1 MTFEIAIVLGVIILM
16 FILFVSE
23 LFPLDVTALSILAVV
38 LVLGFITPEE
48 AISGFANPAVITIA
62 LLFVLSHSLQKSG
75 ILEYMVIRLN
85 KLTERSRF
93 LGLFVFL
100 ITVAMASAFVN
111 NTAIVAIFIPL
122 TIRFAQKYNLSPSK
136 LLIPLSYIA
145 IIGGTL
151 TLVGTS
157 TNLLVNSIYVNT
169 ASSSSMEG
177 VLSPPTP
184 LGMFEF
190 AKFGLVMLVIG
201 MAYLLIAVPFLIPSR
216 TITSSLTKSYHM
228 GGYLTELKV
237 SEESPLVGRTCKKR
251 AVNKNYDITVLD
263 ILRNGNLISKNI
275 RDTIIH
281 PGDILFVRGSLE
293 NFLRMKEV
301 EKVTMLTD
309 EKLTQDELIHDD
321 NTLVECLLTN
331 QTDLVGKSLMEI
343 NFRRRF
349 GSFILAIRREGE
361 ILRKKIAHVVLQA
374 FDTLLVYGP
383 IEKIKELSDS
393 GDFIVLGEIEATLQ
407 KHKYWWVSVAV
418 ILGAV
423 ILAALGLVPILK
435 GALVGAIFLLVIRV
449 VTANEAYQSINWQV
463 IVLIAALIPL
473 GIVVQKSGTAFWI
486 GTVLN
491 DIANTFNPVI
501 RPTVMLSLVYLVT
514 IILTEMTSNAA
525 TAIILT
531 PIAIS
536 ASQQMGLDPR
546 PFVFAV
552 CFAASASFIT
562 PIGYQTNLMV
572 YGPGGYKFSDY
583 MRVGLPLA
591 VVLWIMATWLIPIL
605 WPFTS
610 INV

>member
-1 MTFEIAIVLGVIILM
+1 MTPEIAIVLGVITLM
-16 FILFVSE
+16 FILFVME

-38 LVLGFITPEE
+38 LVLGYISPEE

-62 LLFVLSHSLQKSG
+62 LLFVLSHALQKSG

-100 ITVAMASAFVN
+100 ISVALASAFVN

-122 TIRFAQKYNLSPSK
+122 TIRLAQKYNLSPSK
-136 LLIPLSYIA
+136 LLMPLSYIA

-169 ASSSSMEG
+169 ISSS
-177 VLSPPTP
+177 PP

-216 TITSSLTKSYHM
+216 TVTSSLTKSYHM

-237 SEESPLVGRTCKKR
+237 SEESPLIGRTCKER

-263 ILRNGNLISKNI
+263 ILRDGKLISKNI
-275 RDTIIH
+275 RDTIIY
-281 PGDILFVRGSLE
+281 PEDILFVRGSLE

-321 NTLVECLLTN
+321 NTLVECLITN
-331 QTDLVGKSLMEI
+331 KTDLVGKSLMEI

-374 FDTLLVYGP
+374 FDTLLIYGP

-418 ILGAV
+418 IFGAV
-423 ILAALGLVPILK
+423 ILAALGIVPILK
-435 GALVGAIFLLVIRV
+435 GALIGAIFLLVIRV
-449 VTANEAYQSINWQV
+449 ITANEAYQSINWQV

-473 GIVVQKSGTAFWI
+473 GIVIQKSGTAFWI
-486 GTVLN
+486 ATVLN
-491 DIANTFNPVI
+491 DIANAFNPLV

-525 TAIILT
+525 TAIIMT

-536 ASQQMGLDPR
+536 AAQQMGLDPR
-546 PFVFAV
+546 TFVFAV

-572 YGPGGYKFSDY
+572 YGPGGYKFTDY
-583 MRVGLPLA
+583 VRVGLPLA
-591 VVLWIMATWLIPIL
+591 IVLWCIATWLIPIL
-605 WPFTS
+605 WPFAS

>member
-1 MTFEIAIVLGVIILM
+1 MTPEIAIVLGVITLM
-16 FILFVSE
+16 FILFVME

-38 LVLGFITPEE
+38 LVLGYISPEE

-62 LLFVLSHSLQKSG
+62 LLFVLSHALQKSG

-100 ITVAMASAFVN
+100 ISVALASAFVN

-122 TIRFAQKYNLSPSK
+122 TIRLAQKYNLSPSK
-136 LLIPLSYIA
+136 LLMPLSYIA

-169 ASSSSMEG
+169 IPSS
-177 VLSPPTP
+177 PP

-201 MAYLLIAVPFLIPSR
+201 VAYLLIAVPFLIPSR
-216 TITSSLTKSYHM
+216 TVTSSLTKSYHM

-237 SEESPLVGRTCKKR
+237 SADSPLVGRTCKER

-263 ILRNGNLISKNI
+263 ILRNGKLISKNI
-275 RDTIIH
+275 RDTFIH
-281 PGDILFVRGSLE
+281 PEDILFVRGSLE

-321 NTLVECLLTN
+321 NTLVECLITN
-331 QTDLVGKSLMEI
+331 KTDLVGKSLMEI

-374 FDTLLVYGP
+374 FDTLLIYGP

-418 ILGAV
+418 ILGTV
-423 ILAALGLVPILK
+423 ILAALGIVPILK
-435 GALVGAIFLLVIRV
+435 GALIGAIFLLVIKV
-449 VTANEAYQSINWQV
+449 ITANEAYQSINWQV

-473 GIVVQKSGTAFWI
+473 GIVIQKSGTAFWI
-486 GTVLN
+486 ATVLN
-491 DIANTFNPVI
+491 DIANAFNPLV

-525 TAIILT
+525 TAIIMT

-536 ASQQMGLDPR
+536 AAQQMGLDPR
-546 PFVFAV
+546 TFVFAV

-572 YGPGGYKFSDY
+572 YGPGGYKFTDY
-583 MRVGLPLA
+583 VRVGLPLA
-591 VVLWIMATWLIPIL
+591 IVLWCIATWLIPIL
-605 WPFTS
+605 WPFAS

>member
-1 MTFEIAIVLGVIILM
+1 MTLEIAIVLGVITLM
-16 FILFVSE
+16 FILFVME

-38 LVLGFITPEE
+38 LVLGYISPEE

-62 LLFVLSHSLQKSG
+62 LLFVLSHALQKSG

-100 ITVAMASAFVN
+100 ISVALASAFVN

-122 TIRFAQKYNLSPSK
+122 TIRLAQKYNLSPSK
-136 LLIPLSYIA
+136 LLMPLSYIA

-157 TNLLVNSIYVNT
+157 TNLLVNSIYVNSI
-169 ASSSSMEG
+169 SSS
-177 VLSPPTP
+177 PP

-216 TITSSLTKSYHM
+216 TVTSSLTKSYHM

-237 SEESPLVGRTCKKR
+237 SAESPLVGRTCKER

-263 ILRNGNLISKNI
+263 ILRNGKLISKNI
-275 RDTIIH
+275 RDTFIH
-281 PGDILFVRGSLE
+281 PEDILFVRGSLE

-321 NTLVECLLTN
+321 NTLVECLITN

-374 FDTLLVYGP
+374 FDTLLIYGP

-418 ILGAV
+418 IFGAV
-423 ILAALGLVPILK
+423 ILAALGIVPILK
-435 GALVGAIFLLVIRV
+435 GALIGAIFLLVIRV
-449 VTANEAYQSINWQV
+449 ITANEAYQSINWQV

-473 GIVVQKSGTAFWI
+473 GIVIQKSGTAFWI

-491 DIANTFNPVI
+491 DIANAFNPLV
-501 RPTVMLSLVYLVT
+501 RPTIMLSLVYLVT

-525 TAIILT
+525 TAIIMT

-536 ASQQMGLDPR
+536 AAQQMGLDPR
-546 PFVFAV
+546 TFVFAV

-572 YGPGGYKFSDY
+572 YGPGGYKFTDY
-583 MRVGLPLA
+583 VRVGLPLA
-591 VVLWIMATWLIPIL
+591 IVLWCMATWLIPIL
-605 WPFTS
+605 WPFAS

>member
-1 MTFEIAIVLGVIILM
+1 MTPEIAIVLGVITLM
-16 FILFVSE
+16 FILFVME

-38 LVLGFITPEE
+38 LVLGYISPEE

-62 LLFVLSHSLQKSG
+62 LLFVLSHALQKSG

-100 ITVAMASAFVN
+100 ISVALASAFVN

-122 TIRFAQKYNLSPSK
+122 TIRLAQKYNLSPSK
-136 LLIPLSYIA
+136 LLMPLSYIA

-157 TNLLVNSIYVNT
+157 TNLLVNSIYVNSI
-169 ASSSSMEG
+169 SSA
-177 VLSPPTP
+177 PP

-216 TITSSLTKSYHM
+216 TVTSSLTKSYHM

-237 SEESPLVGRTCKKR
+237 SAESPLVGRTCKER

-263 ILRNGNLISKNI
+263 ILRDGKLISKNI
-275 RDTIIH
+275 RDTFIH
-281 PGDILFVRGSLE
+281 PEDILFVRGSLE

-321 NTLVECLLTN
+321 NTLVECLITN
-331 QTDLVGKSLMEI
+331 KTDLVGKSLMEI

-374 FDTLLVYGP
+374 FDTLLIYGP

-418 ILGAV
+418 IFCAV
-423 ILAALGLVPILK
+423 ILAALGIVPILK
-435 GALVGAIFLLVIRV
+435 GALIGAIFLLVIKV
-449 VTANEAYQSINWQV
+449 ITANEAYQSINWQV

-473 GIVVQKSGTAFWI
+473 GIVIQKSGTAFWI

-491 DIANTFNPVI
+491 DIANAFNPLV

-525 TAIILT
+525 TAIIMT

-536 ASQQMGLDPR
+536 AAQQMGLDPR
-546 PFVFAV
+546 TFVFAV

-572 YGPGGYKFSDY
+572 YGPGGYKFTDY
-583 MRVGLPLA
+583 VRVGLPLA
-591 VVLWIMATWLIPIL
+591 IVLWCIATWLIPIL
-605 WPFTS
+605 WPFAS

>member
-1 MTFEIAIVLGVIILM
+1 MTPEIAIVLGVITLM
-16 FILFVSE
+16 FILFVME

-38 LVLGFITPEE
+38 LVLGYISPEE

-62 LLFVLSHSLQKSG
+62 LLFVLSHALQKSG

-100 ITVAMASAFVN
+100 ISVALASAFVN

-122 TIRFAQKYNLSPSK
+122 TIRLAQKYNLSPSK
-136 LLIPLSYIA
+136 LLMPLSYIA

-157 TNLLVNSIYVNT
+157 TNLLVNSIYVNSI
-169 ASSSSMEG
+169 SSA
-177 VLSPPTP
+177 PP

-216 TITSSLTKSYHM
+216 TVTSSLTKSYHM

-237 SEESPLVGRTCKKR
+237 SADSPLVGRTCKER

-263 ILRNGNLISKNI
+263 ILRNGKLISKNI
-275 RDTIIH
+275 RDTFIH
-281 PGDILFVRGSLE
+281 PEDILFVRGSLE

-321 NTLVECLLTN
+321 NTLVECLITN
-331 QTDLVGKSLMEI
+331 KTDLVGKSLMEI

-374 FDTLLVYGP
+374 FDTLLIYGP

-418 ILGAV
+418 IFGAV
-423 ILAALGLVPILK
+423 ILAALGIVPILK
-435 GALVGAIFLLVIRV
+435 GALIGAIFLLVIKV
-449 VTANEAYQSINWQV
+449 ITANEAYQSINWQV

-473 GIVVQKSGTAFWI
+473 GIVIQKSGTAFWI
-486 GTVLN
+486 ATVLN
-491 DIANTFNPVI
+491 DIANAFNPLV

-514 IILTEMTSNAA
+514 IILTEITSNAA
-525 TAIILT
+525 TAIIMT

-536 ASQQMGLDPR
+536 AAQQMGLDPR
-546 PFVFAV
+546 TFVFAV

-572 YGPGGYKFSDY
+572 YGPGGYKFTDY
-583 MRVGLPLA
+583 VRVGLPLA
-591 VVLWIMATWLIPIL
+591 IVLWCIATWLIPIL
-605 WPFTS
+605 WPFAS

>member
-1 MTFEIAIVLGVIILM
+1 MTLEIAIVLGVITLM
-16 FILFVSE
+16 FILFVGE

-38 LVLGFITPEE
+38 LVLGYISPEE

-62 LLFVLSHSLQKSG
+62 LLFVLSHALQKSG

-100 ITVAMASAFVN
+100 ISVALASAFVN

-122 TIRFAQKYNLSPSK
+122 TIRLAQKYNLSPSK
-136 LLIPLSYIA
+136 LLMPLSYIA

-169 ASSSSMEG
+169 IPSS
-177 VLSPPTP
+177 PP

-201 MAYLLIAVPFLIPSR
+201 VAYLLIAVPFLIPSR
-216 TITSSLTKSYHM
+216 TVTSSLTKSYHM

-237 SEESPLVGRTCKKR
+237 SEESPLVGRTCKER

-263 ILRNGNLISKNI
+263 ILRDGKLISKNI
-275 RDTIIH
+275 RDTIIY
-281 PGDILFVRGSLE
+281 PEDILFVRGSLE

-321 NTLVECLLTN
+321 NTLVECLVTN

-374 FDTLLVYGP
+374 FDTLLIYGP

-423 ILAALGLVPILK
+423 ILAALGIVPILK
-435 GALVGAIFLLVIRV
+435 GALIGAIFLLVIRV
-449 VTANEAYQSINWQV
+449 ITANEAYQSINWQV

-473 GIVVQKSGTAFWI
+473 GIVIQKSGTAFWI

-491 DIANTFNPVI
+491 DIANAFNPLI
-501 RPTVMLSLVYLVT
+501 RPTIMLSLIYLVT

-525 TAIILT
+525 TAIIMT

-572 YGPGGYKFSDY
+572 YSPGGYKFTDY
-583 MRVGLPLA
+583 VRVGLPLA
-591 VVLWIMATWLIPIL
+591 IVLWCMATWLIPIL
-605 WPFTS
+605 WPFAS

>member
-1 MTFEIAIVLGVIILM
+1 MTLEIAIVLGVITLM
-16 FILFVSE
+16 FILFVGE

-38 LVLGFITPEE
+38 LVLGYISPEE

-62 LLFVLSHSLQKSG
+62 LLFVLSHALQKSG

-100 ITVAMASAFVN
+100 ISVALASAFVN

-122 TIRFAQKYNLSPSK
+122 TIRLAQKYNLSPSK
-136 LLIPLSYIA
+136 LLMPLSYIA

-169 ASSSSMEG
+169 ISSS
-177 VLSPPTP
+177 PP

-201 MAYLLIAVPFLIPSR
+201 VAYLLIAVPFLIPSR

-237 SEESPLVGRTCKKR
+237 SEESPLVGRTCKER

-263 ILRNGNLISKNI
+263 ILRDGKLISKNI
-275 RDTIIH
+275 RDTIIY
-281 PGDILFVRGSLE
+281 PEDILFVRGSLE

-321 NTLVECLLTN
+321 NTLVECLITN
-331 QTDLVGKSLMEI
+331 RTDLVGKSLMEI

-374 FDTLLVYGP
+374 FDTLLIYGP

-418 ILGAV
+418 ILGTV
-423 ILAALGLVPILK
+423 ILAALGIVPILK
-435 GALVGAIFLLVIRV
+435 GALIGAIFLLVIRV
-449 VTANEAYQSINWQV
+449 ITANEAYQSINWQV

-473 GIVVQKSGTAFWI
+473 GIVIQKSGTAFWI

-491 DIANTFNPVI
+491 DIANAFNPLI
-501 RPTVMLSLVYLVT
+501 RPTIMLSLIYLVT
-514 IILTEMTSNAA
+514 IILTETTSNAA
-525 TAIILT
+525 TAIIMT

-536 ASQQMGLDPR
+536 AAQQMGLDPR
-546 PFVFAV
+546 TFVFAV

-572 YGPGGYKFSDY
+572 YSPGGYKFTDY
-583 MRVGLPLA
+583 VRVGLPLA
-591 VVLWIMATWLIPIL
+591 IVLWCMATWLIPIL
-605 WPFTS
+605 WPFAS

>member
-1 MTFEIAIVLGVIILM
+1 MTPEIAIVLGVITLM
-16 FILFVSE
+16 FILFVME

-38 LVLGFITPEE
+38 LVLGYISPEE

-62 LLFVLSHSLQKSG
+62 LLFVLSHALQKSG

-100 ITVAMASAFVN
+100 ISVALASAFVN

-122 TIRFAQKYNLSPSK
+122 TIRLAQKYNLSPSK
-136 LLIPLSYIA
+136 LLMPLSYIA

-157 TNLLVNSIYVNT
+157 TNLLVNSIYVNSI
-169 ASSSSMEG
+169 SSS
-177 VLSPPTP
+177 PP

-216 TITSSLTKSYHM
+216 TVTSSLTKSYHM

-237 SEESPLVGRTCKKR
+237 SAESPLVGRTCKER

-263 ILRNGNLISKNI
+263 ILRDGKLISKNI
-275 RDTIIH
+275 RDTFIH
-281 PGDILFVRGSLE
+281 PEDILFVRGSLE

-321 NTLVECLLTN
+321 NTLVECLITN

-374 FDTLLVYGP
+374 FDTLLIYGP

-418 ILGAV
+418 ILGTV
-423 ILAALGLVPILK
+423 ILAALGIVPILK
-435 GALVGAIFLLVIRV
+435 GALIGTIFLLVIRV
-449 VTANEAYQSINWQV
+449 ITANEAYQSINWQV

-473 GIVVQKSGTAFWI
+473 GIVIQKSGTAFWI

-491 DIANTFNPVI
+491 DIANAFNPLI
-501 RPTVMLSLVYLVT
+501 RPTIMLSLVYLVT

-525 TAIILT
+525 TAIIMT
-531 PIAIS
+531 PVAIS
-536 ASQQMGLDPR
+536 AAQQMGLEPR
-546 PFVFAV
+546 TFVFAV

-572 YGPGGYKFSDY
+572 YGPGGYKFTDY
-583 MRVGLPLA
+583 VRVGLPLA
-591 VVLWIMATWLIPIL
+591 IVLWCMATWLIPIL
-605 WPFTS
+605 WPFAS

>member
-1 MTFEIAIVLGVIILM
+1 MTLEIAIVLGVITLM
-16 FILFVSE
+16 FILFVGE

-38 LVLGFITPEE
+38 LVLGYISPEE

-62 LLFVLSHSLQKSG
+62 LLFVLSHALQKSG

-100 ITVAMASAFVN
+100 ISVALASAFVN

-122 TIRFAQKYNLSPSK
+122 TIRLAQKYNLSPSK
-136 LLIPLSYIA
+136 LLMPLSYIA

-169 ASSSSMEG
+169 IPSS
-177 VLSPPTP
+177 PP

-201 MAYLLIAVPFLIPSR
+201 VAYLLIAVPFLIPSR
-216 TITSSLTKSYHM
+216 TVTSSLTKSYHM

-237 SEESPLVGRTCKKR
+237 SEESPLVGRTCKER

-263 ILRNGNLISKNI
+263 ILRDGKLISKNI
-275 RDTIIH
+275 RDTIIY
-281 PGDILFVRGSLE
+281 PEDILFVRGSLE

-321 NTLVECLLTN
+321 NTLVECLITN
-331 QTDLVGKSLMEI
+331 RTDLVGKSLMEI

-374 FDTLLVYGP
+374 FDTLLIYGP

-418 ILGAV
+418 ILGTV
-423 ILAALGLVPILK
+423 ILAALGIVPILK
-435 GALVGAIFLLVIRV
+435 GALIGAIFLLVIRV
-449 VTANEAYQSINWQV
+449 ITANEAYQSINWQV

-473 GIVVQKSGTAFWI
+473 GIVIQKSGTSFWI

-491 DIANTFNPVI
+491 DIANAFDPLI
-501 RPTVMLSLVYLVT
+501 RPTIMLSLIYLVT
-514 IILTEMTSNAA
+514 IILTETTSNAA
-525 TAIILT
+525 TAIIMT

-536 ASQQMGLDPR
+536 AAQQMGLDPR
-546 PFVFAV
+546 TFVFAV

-572 YGPGGYKFSDY
+572 YSPGGYKFTDY
-583 MRVGLPLA
+583 VRVGLPLA
-591 VVLWIMATWLIPIL
+591 IVLWCMATWLIPIL
-605 WPFTS
+605 WPFAS
-610 INV
+610 INL

>member
-1 MTFEIAIVLGVIILM
+1 MTLEIAIVLGVITLM
-16 FILFVSE
+16 FILFVME

-38 LVLGFITPEE
+38 LVLGYISPEE

-62 LLFVLSHSLQKSG
+62 LLFVLSHALQKSG

-100 ITVAMASAFVN
+100 ISVALASAFVN

-122 TIRFAQKYNLSPSK
+122 TIRLAQKYNLSPSK
-136 LLIPLSYIA
+136 LLMPLSYIA

-157 TNLLVNSIYVNT
+157 TNLLVNSIYVNSI
-169 ASSSSMEG
+169 SSS
-177 VLSPPTP
+177 PP

-216 TITSSLTKSYHM
+216 TVTSSLTKSYHM

-237 SEESPLVGRTCKKR
+237 SAESPLVGRTCKER

-263 ILRNGNLISKNI
+263 ILRDGKLISNNI

-281 PGDILFVRGSLE
+281 PEDILFVRGSLE

-321 NTLVECLLTN
+321 NTLVECLITN

-374 FDTLLVYGP
+374 FDTLLIYGP

-418 ILGAV
+418 ILGTV
-423 ILAALGLVPILK
+423 ILAALGIVPILK
-435 GALVGAIFLLVIRV
+435 GALIGTIFLLVIRV
-449 VTANEAYQSINWQV
+449 ITANEAYQSINWQV

-473 GIVVQKSGTAFWI
+473 GIVIQKSGTAFWI

-491 DIANTFNPVI
+491 DIANAFNPLV
-501 RPTVMLSLVYLVT
+501 RPTIMLSLVYLVT

-525 TAIILT
+525 TAIIMT

-536 ASQQMGLDPR
+536 AAQQMGLDPR
-546 PFVFAV
+546 TFVFAV

-572 YGPGGYKFSDY
+572 YGPGGYKFTDY
-583 MRVGLPLA
+583 VRVGLPLA
-591 VVLWIMATWLIPIL
+591 IVLWCMATWLIPIL

-610 INV
+610 INA

>member
-1 MTFEIAIVLGVIILM
+1 MTLEIAIVLGVITLM
-16 FILFVSE
+16 FILFVME

-38 LVLGFITPEE
+38 LVLGYISPEE

-62 LLFVLSHSLQKSG
+62 LLFVLSHALQKSG

-100 ITVAMASAFVN
+100 ISVALASAFVN

-122 TIRFAQKYNLSPSK
+122 TIRLAQKYNLSPSK
-136 LLIPLSYIA
+136 LLMPLSYIA

-157 TNLLVNSIYVNT
+157 TNLLVNSIYVNSI
-169 ASSSSMEG
+169 SSS
-177 VLSPPTP
+177 PP

-216 TITSSLTKSYHM
+216 TVTSSLTKSYHM

-237 SEESPLVGRTCKKR
+237 SAESPLVGRTCKER

-263 ILRNGNLISKNI
+263 ILRDGKLISKNI
-275 RDTIIH
+275 RDTFIH
-281 PGDILFVRGSLE
+281 PEDILFVRGSLE

-309 EKLTQDELIHDD
+309 EKLTQVELVHDD
-321 NTLVECLLTN
+321 NTLVECLITN

-374 FDTLLVYGP
+374 FDTLLIYGP

-418 ILGAV
+418 ILGTV
-423 ILAALGLVPILK
+423 ILAALGIVPILK
-435 GALVGAIFLLVIRV
+435 GALIGAIFLLVIRV
-449 VTANEAYQSINWQV
+449 ITANEAYQSINWQV

-473 GIVVQKSGTAFWI
+473 GIVIQKSGTAFWI

-491 DIANTFNPVI
+491 DIANTFNPLI
-501 RPTVMLSLVYLVT
+501 RPTIMLSLVYLVT

-525 TAIILT
+525 TAIIMT

-536 ASQQMGLDPR
+536 AAQQMGLDPR
-546 PFVFAV
+546 TFVFAV

-572 YGPGGYKFSDY
+572 YGPGGYKFTDY
-583 MRVGLPLA
+583 VRMGLPLA
-591 VVLWIMATWLIPIL
+591 IVLWCIATWLIPIL

-610 INV
+610 INA

>member
-1 MTFEIAIVLGVIILM
+1 MTPEIAIVLGVITLM
-16 FILFVSE
+16 FILFVTE
-23 LFPLDVTALSILAVV
+23 LLPLDVTALSILAIV
-38 LVLGFITPEE
+38 LVLGYISPEE

-75 ILEYMVIRLN
+75 ILEYMIIRLN

-100 ITVAMASAFVN
+100 ISVALASAFVN

-122 TIRFAQKYNLSPSK
+122 TIRLAQKYNLSPSK
-136 LLIPLSYIA
+136 LLMPLSYIA

-157 TNLLVNSIYVNT
+157 TNLLVNSIYVNSI
-169 ASSSSMEG
+169 SSS
-177 VLSPPTP
+177 PP

-216 TITSSLTKSYHM
+216 TVTSSLTKSYHM

-237 SEESPLVGRTCKKR
+237 SEESPLVGRTCKER

-263 ILRNGNLISKNI
+263 ILRDGKLISKNI
-275 RDTIIH
+275 RDTIIY
-281 PGDILFVRGSLE
+281 PEDILFVRGSLE

-321 NTLVECLLTN
+321 NTLVECLITN

-374 FDTLLVYGP
+374 FDTLLIYGP

-418 ILGAV
+418 ILGTV
-423 ILAALGLVPILK
+423 ILAALGIVPILK
-435 GALVGAIFLLVIRV
+435 GALIGTIFLLVIRV
-449 VTANEAYQSINWQV
+449 ITANEAYQSINWQV

-473 GIVVQKSGTAFWI
+473 GIVIQKSGTAFWI

-491 DIANTFNPVI
+491 DIANAFNPLI
-501 RPTVMLSLVYLVT
+501 RPTIMLSLVYLVT

-525 TAIILT
+525 TAIIMT

-536 ASQQMGLDPR
+536 AAQQMGLEPR
-546 PFVFAV
+546 TFVFAV

-572 YGPGGYKFSDY
+572 YGPGGYKFTDY
-583 MRVGLPLA
+583 VRVGLPLA
-591 VVLWIMATWLIPIL
+591 IVLWCMATWLIPIL
-605 WPFTS
+605 WPFAS

>member
-1 MTFEIAIVLGVIILM
+1 MTPEIAIVLGVITLM
-16 FILFVSE
+16 FILFVME

-38 LVLGFITPEE
+38 LVLGYISPEE

-62 LLFVLSHSLQKSG
+62 LLFVLSHALQKSG

-100 ITVAMASAFVN
+100 ISVALASAFVN

-122 TIRFAQKYNLSPSK
+122 TIRLAQKYNLSPSK
-136 LLIPLSYIA
+136 LLMPLSYIA

-157 TNLLVNSIYVNT
+157 TNLLVNSIYVNSI
-169 ASSSSMEG
+169 SSA
-177 VLSPPTP
+177 PP

-216 TITSSLTKSYHM
+216 TVTSSLTKSYHM

-237 SEESPLVGRTCKKR
+237 SADSPLVGRTCKER

-263 ILRNGNLISKNI
+263 ILRNGKLISKNI
-275 RDTIIH
+275 RDTFIH
-281 PGDILFVRGSLE
+281 PEDILFVRGSLE

-321 NTLVECLLTN
+321 NTLVECLITN
-331 QTDLVGKSLMEI
+331 KTDLVGKSLMEI

-374 FDTLLVYGP
+374 FDTLLIYGP

-418 ILGAV
+418 IFCAV
-423 ILAALGLVPILK
+423 ILAALGIVPILK
-435 GALVGAIFLLVIRV
+435 GALIGAIFLLVIKV
-449 VTANEAYQSINWQV
+449 ITANEAYQSINWQV

-473 GIVVQKSGTAFWI
+473 GIVIQKSGTAFWI
-486 GTVLN
+486 ATVLN
-491 DIANTFNPVI
+491 DIANAFNPLV

-525 TAIILT
+525 TAIIMT

-536 ASQQMGLDPR
+536 AAQQMGLDPR
-546 PFVFAV
+546 TFVFAV

-572 YGPGGYKFSDY
+572 YGPGGYKFTDY
-583 MRVGLPLA
+583 VRVGLPLA
-591 VVLWIMATWLIPIL
+591 IVLWCIATWLIPIL
-605 WPFTS
+605 WPFAS

>member
-1 MTFEIAIVLGVIILM
+1 MTLEIAIVLGVITLM
-16 FILFVSE
+16 FILFVME

-38 LVLGFITPEE
+38 LVLGYISPEE

-62 LLFVLSHSLQKSG
+62 LLFVLSHALQKSG

-100 ITVAMASAFVN
+100 ISVALASAFVN

-122 TIRFAQKYNLSPSK
+122 TIRLAQKYNISPSK
-136 LLIPLSYIA
+136 LLMPLSYIA

-157 TNLLVNSIYVNT
+157 TNLLVNSIYINSI
-169 ASSSSMEG
+169 SSS
-177 VLSPPTP
+177 PP

-216 TITSSLTKSYHM
+216 TVTSSLTKSYHM

-237 SEESPLVGRTCKKR
+237 SAESPLVGRTCKER

-263 ILRNGNLISKNI
+263 ILRDGKLISKNI
-275 RDTIIH
+275 RDTFIH
-281 PGDILFVRGSLE
+281 PEDILFVRGSLE

-321 NTLVECLLTN
+321 NTLVECLITN

-374 FDTLLVYGP
+374 FDTLLIYGP

-418 ILGAV
+418 ILGTV
-423 ILAALGLVPILK
+423 ILAALGIVPILK
-435 GALVGAIFLLVIRV
+435 GALIGAIFLLAIRV
-449 VTANEAYQSINWQV
+449 ITANEAYQSINWQV

-473 GIVVQKSGTAFWI
+473 GIVIQKSGTAFWI

-491 DIANTFNPVI
+491 DIANTFNPLI
-501 RPTVMLSLVYLVT
+501 RPTIMLSLVYLVT

-525 TAIILT
+525 TAIIMT

-536 ASQQMGLDPR
+536 AAQQMGLDPR
-546 PFVFAV
+546 TFVFAV

-572 YGPGGYKFSDY
+572 YGPGGYKFTDY
-583 MRVGLPLA
+583 VRVGLPLA
-591 VVLWIMATWLIPIL
+591 IVLWCMATWLIPIL

-610 INV
+610 INA

>member
-1 MTFEIAIVLGVIILM
+1 MTLEIAIVLGVITLM
-16 FILFVSE
+16 FILFVGE

-38 LVLGFITPEE
+38 LVLGYISPEE

-62 LLFVLSHSLQKSG
+62 LLFVLSHALQKSG

-100 ITVAMASAFVN
+100 ISVALASAFVN

-122 TIRFAQKYNLSPSK
+122 TIRLAQKYNLSPSK
-136 LLIPLSYIA
+136 LLMPLSYIA

-169 ASSSSMEG
+169 ISSS
-177 VLSPPTP
+177 PP

-201 MAYLLIAVPFLIPSR
+201 VAYLLIAVPFLIPSR
-216 TITSSLTKSYHM
+216 TVTSSLTKSYHM

-237 SEESPLVGRTCKKR
+237 SEESPLVGRTCKER

-263 ILRNGNLISKNI
+263 ILRDGKLISKNI
-275 RDTIIH
+275 RDTIIY
-281 PGDILFVRGSLE
+281 PEDILFVRGSLE

-321 NTLVECLLTN
+321 NTLVECLITN
-331 QTDLVGKSLMEI
+331 RTDLVGKSLMEI

-374 FDTLLVYGP
+374 FDTLLIYGP

-418 ILGAV
+418 ILGTV
-423 ILAALGLVPILK
+423 ILAALGIVPILK
-435 GALVGAIFLLVIRV
+435 GALIGAIFLLVIRV
-449 VTANEAYQSINWQV
+449 ITANEAYQSINWQV

-473 GIVVQKSGTAFWI
+473 GIVIQKSGTSFWI

-491 DIANTFNPVI
+491 DIANAFDPLI
-501 RPTVMLSLVYLVT
+501 RPTIMLSLIYLVT
-514 IILTEMTSNAA
+514 IILTETTSNAA
-525 TAIILT
+525 TAIIMT

-536 ASQQMGLDPR
+536 AAQQMGLDPR
-546 PFVFAV
+546 TFVFAV

-572 YGPGGYKFSDY
+572 YSPGGYKFTDY
-583 MRVGLPLA
+583 VRVGLPLA
-591 VVLWIMATWLIPIL
+591 IVLWCMATWLIPIL
-605 WPFTS
+605 WPFAS

>member
-1 MTFEIAIVLGVIILM
+1 MTLEIAIVLGVITLM
-16 FILFVSE
+16 FILFVGE

-38 LVLGFITPEE
+38 LVLGYISPEE

-62 LLFVLSHSLQKSG
+62 LLFVLSHALQKSG

-100 ITVAMASAFVN
+100 ISVALASAFVN

-122 TIRFAQKYNLSPSK
+122 TIRLAQKYNLSPSK
-136 LLIPLSYIA
+136 LLMPLSYIA

-169 ASSSSMEG
+169 ISSS
-177 VLSPPTP
+177 PP

-201 MAYLLIAVPFLIPSR
+201 VAYLLIAVPFLIPSR
-216 TITSSLTKSYHM
+216 TVTSSLTKSYHM

-237 SEESPLVGRTCKKR
+237 SEESPLVGRTCKER

-263 ILRNGNLISKNI
+263 ILRDGKLISKNI
-275 RDTIIH
+275 RDTIIY
-281 PGDILFVRGSLE
+281 PEDILFVRGSLE

-321 NTLVECLLTN
+321 NTLVECLITN
-331 QTDLVGKSLMEI
+331 RTDLVGKSLMEI

-374 FDTLLVYGP
+374 FDTLLIYGP

-418 ILGAV
+418 ILGTV
-423 ILAALGLVPILK
+423 ILAALGIVPILK
-435 GALVGAIFLLVIRV
+435 GALIGAIFLLVIRV
-449 VTANEAYQSINWQV
+449 ITANEAYQSINWQV

-473 GIVVQKSGTAFWI
+473 GIVIQKSGTSFWI

-491 DIANTFNPVI
+491 DIANAFNPLI
-501 RPTVMLSLVYLVT
+501 RPTIMLSLIYLVT
-514 IILTEMTSNAA
+514 IILTETTSNAA
-525 TAIILT
+525 TAIIMT

-536 ASQQMGLDPR
+536 AAQQMGLDPR
-546 PFVFAV
+546 TFVFAV

-572 YGPGGYKFSDY
+572 YSPGGYKFTDY
-583 MRVGLPLA
+583 VRVGLPLA
-591 VVLWIMATWLIPIL
+591 IVLWCMATWLIPIL
-605 WPFTS
+605 WPFAS

>member
-1 MTFEIAIVLGVIILM
+1 MTLEIAIVLGVITLM
-16 FILFVSE
+16 FILFVME

-38 LVLGFITPEE
+38 LVLGYISPEE

-62 LLFVLSHSLQKSG
+62 LLFVLSHALQKSG

-100 ITVAMASAFVN
+100 ISVALASAFVN

-122 TIRFAQKYNLSPSK
+122 TIRLAQKYNLSPSK
-136 LLIPLSYIA
+136 LLMPLSYIA

-157 TNLLVNSIYVNT
+157 TNLLVNSIYVNSI
-169 ASSSSMEG
+169 SSS
-177 VLSPPTP
+177 PP

-216 TITSSLTKSYHM
+216 TVTSSLTKSYHM

-237 SEESPLVGRTCKKR
+237 SAESPLVGRTCKER

-263 ILRNGNLISKNI
+263 ILRDGKLISNNI
-275 RDTIIH
+275 RDTFIH
-281 PGDILFVRGSLE
+281 PEDILFVRGSLE

-321 NTLVECLLTN
+321 NTLVECLITN

-374 FDTLLVYGP
+374 FDTLLIYGP

-418 ILGAV
+418 ILGTV
-423 ILAALGLVPILK
+423 ILAALGIVPILK
-435 GALVGAIFLLVIRV
+435 GALIGTIFLLVIRV
-449 VTANEAYQSINWQV
+449 ITANEAYQSINWQV

-473 GIVVQKSGTAFWI
+473 GIVIQKSGTAFWI

-491 DIANTFNPVI
+491 DIANAFNPLV
-501 RPTVMLSLVYLVT
+501 RPTIMLSLVYLVT

-525 TAIILT
+525 TAIIMT

-536 ASQQMGLDPR
+536 AAQQMGLDPR
-546 PFVFAV
+546 TFVFAV

-572 YGPGGYKFSDY
+572 YGPGGYKFTDY
-583 MRVGLPLA
+583 VRVGLPLA
-591 VVLWIMATWLIPIL
+591 IVLWCIATWLIPIL

-610 INV
+610 INA

>member
-1 MTFEIAIVLGVIILM
+1 MTPEIAIVLGVITLM
-16 FILFVSE
+16 FILFVME

-38 LVLGFITPEE
+38 LVLGYISPEE
-48 AISGFANPAVITIA
+48 AISGFSNPAVITIA
-62 LLFVLSHSLQKSG
+62 LLFVLSHALQKSG

-100 ITVAMASAFVN
+100 ILVALASAFIN

-122 TIRFAQKYNLSPSK
+122 TIRLAQKYNLSPSK
-136 LLIPLSYIA
+136 LLMPLSYIA

-157 TNLLVNSIYVNT
+157 TNLLVNSIYGNSI
-169 ASSSSMEG
+169 SSS
-177 VLSPPTP
+177 PP

-216 TITSSLTKSYHM
+216 TVTSSLTKSYHM

-237 SEESPLVGRTCKKR
+237 SAESPLVGRTCKER
-251 AVNKNYDITVLD
+251 AVNKNYDVTVLD
-263 ILRNGNLISKNI
+263 ILRDGKLISKNI
-275 RDTIIH
+275 RDTFIH
-281 PGDILFVRGSLE
+281 PEDILFVRGSLE

-309 EKLTQDELIHDD
+309 EKLTQDELVHDD
-321 NTLVECLLTN
+321 NTLVECLITN

-374 FDTLLVYGP
+374 FDTLLIYGP

-418 ILGAV
+418 ILGIV
-423 ILAALGLVPILK
+423 ILAALGIVSILK
-435 GALVGAIFLLVIRV
+435 GALIGAIFLLAIRV
-449 VTANEAYQSINWQV
+449 ITANEAYQSINWQV

-473 GIVVQKSGTAFWI
+473 GIVIQKSGTAFWI

-491 DIANTFNPVI
+491 DIANAFNPLI
-501 RPTVMLSLVYLVT
+501 RPTIMLSLVYLVT

-525 TAIILT
+525 TAIIMT

-536 ASQQMGLDPR
+536 AAQQMELDPR
-546 PFVFAV
+546 TFVFAV

-572 YGPGGYKFSDY
+572 YGPGGYKFTDY
-583 MRVGLPLA
+583 VRVGLPLA
-591 VVLWIMATWLIPIL
+591 IVLWCIATWLIPIL
-605 WPFTS
+605 WPFAS
-610 INV
+610 INA

>member
-1 MTFEIAIVLGVIILM
+1 MTLEIAIVLGVITLM
-16 FILFVSE
+16 FILFVME

-38 LVLGFITPEE
+38 LVLGYISPEE

-62 LLFVLSHSLQKSG
+62 LLFVLSHALQKSG

-100 ITVAMASAFVN
+100 ISVALASAFVN

-122 TIRFAQKYNLSPSK
+122 TIRLAQKYNLSPSK
-136 LLIPLSYIA
+136 LLMPLSYIS

-157 TNLLVNSIYVNT
+157 TNLLVNSIYVNSI
-169 ASSSSMEG
+169 SSS
-177 VLSPPTP
+177 PP

-216 TITSSLTKSYHM
+216 TVTSSLTKSYHM

-237 SEESPLVGRTCKKR
+237 SAESPLVGRTCKER

-263 ILRNGNLISKNI
+263 ILRDGKLISNNI
-275 RDTIIH
+275 RDTFIH
-281 PGDILFVRGSLE
+281 PEDILFVRGSLE

-321 NTLVECLLTN
+321 NTLVECLITN

-374 FDTLLVYGP
+374 FDTLLIYGP

-393 GDFIVLGEIEATLQ
+393 GDFIVLAEIEATLQ

-418 ILGAV
+418 IFGAV
-423 ILAALGLVPILK
+423 ILAALGIVPILK

-473 GIVVQKSGTAFWI
+473 GIVIQKSGTAFWI

-491 DIANTFNPVI
+491 DIANTFNPLI
-501 RPTVMLSLVYLVT
+501 RPTIMLSLVYLVT

-525 TAIILT
+525 TAIIMT

-536 ASQQMGLDPR
+536 AAQQMGLDPR
-546 PFVFAV
+546 TFVFAV

-572 YGPGGYKFSDY
+572 YGPGGYKFTDY
-583 MRVGLPLA
+583 VRVGLPLA
-591 VVLWIMATWLIPIL
+591 IVLWCIATWLIPIL

-610 INV
+610 INA

>member
-1 MTFEIAIVLGVIILM
+1 MTLEIAIVLGVITLM
-16 FILFVSE
+16 FILFVME

-38 LVLGFITPEE
+38 LVLGYISPEE

-62 LLFVLSHSLQKSG
+62 LLFVLSHALQKSG

-100 ITVAMASAFVN
+100 ISVALASAFVN

-122 TIRFAQKYNLSPSK
+122 TIRLAQKYNLSPSK
-136 LLIPLSYIA
+136 LLMPLSYIA

-157 TNLLVNSIYVNT
+157 TNLLVNSIYVNSI
-169 ASSSSMEG
+169 SSS
-177 VLSPPTP
+177 PP

-216 TITSSLTKSYHM
+216 TVTSSLTKSYHM

-237 SEESPLVGRTCKKR
+237 SAESPLVGRTCKER

-263 ILRNGNLISKNI
+263 ILRDGKLISNNI
-275 RDTIIH
+275 RDTFIH
-281 PGDILFVRGSLE
+281 PEDILFVRGSLE

-321 NTLVECLLTN
+321 NTLVECLITN

-374 FDTLLVYGP
+374 FDTLLIYGP

-418 ILGAV
+418 ILGTV
-423 ILAALGLVPILK
+423 ILAALGIVPILK
-435 GALVGAIFLLVIRV
+435 GALIGTIFLLVIRV
-449 VTANEAYQSINWQV
+449 ITANEAYQSINWQV

-473 GIVVQKSGTAFWI
+473 GIVIQKSGTAFWI

-491 DIANTFNPVI
+491 DIANTFNPLI
-501 RPTVMLSLVYLVT
+501 RPTIMLSLVYLVT

-525 TAIILT
+525 TAIIMT

-536 ASQQMGLDPR
+536 AAQQMGLDPR
-546 PFVFAV
+546 TFVFAV

-572 YGPGGYKFSDY
+572 YGPGGYKFTDY
-583 MRVGLPLA
+583 VRVGLPLA
-591 VVLWIMATWLIPIL
+591 IVLWCMATWLIPIL

-610 INV
+610 INA

>member
-1 MTFEIAIVLGVIILM
+1 MTLEIAIVLGVITLM
-16 FILFVSE
+16 FILFVME

-38 LVLGFITPEE
+38 LVLGYISPEE

-62 LLFVLSHSLQKSG
+62 LLFVLSHALQKSG

-100 ITVAMASAFVN
+100 ISVALASAFVN

-122 TIRFAQKYNLSPSK
+122 TIRLAQKYNLSPSK
-136 LLIPLSYIA
+136 LLMPLSYIA

-157 TNLLVNSIYVNT
+157 TNLLVNSIYVNSI
-169 ASSSSMEG
+169 SSS
-177 VLSPPTP
+177 PP

-216 TITSSLTKSYHM
+216 TVTSSLTKSYHM

-237 SEESPLVGRTCKKR
+237 SAESPLVGRTCKER

-263 ILRNGNLISKNI
+263 ILRDGKLISKNI
-275 RDTIIH
+275 RDTFIH
-281 PGDILFVRGSLE
+281 PEDILFVRGSLE

-321 NTLVECLLTN
+321 NTLVECLITN

-374 FDTLLVYGP
+374 FDTLLIYGP

-418 ILGAV
+418 ILGTV
-423 ILAALGLVPILK
+423 ILAALGIVPILK
-435 GALVGAIFLLVIRV
+435 GALIGTIFLLVIRV
-449 VTANEAYQSINWQV
+449 ITANEAYQSINWQV

-473 GIVVQKSGTAFWI
+473 GIVIQKSGTAFWI

-491 DIANTFNPVI
+491 DIANTFNPLI
-501 RPTVMLSLVYLVT
+501 RPTIMLSLVYLVT

-525 TAIILT
+525 TAIIMT

-536 ASQQMGLDPR
+536 AAQQMGLDPR
-546 PFVFAV
+546 TFVFAV

-572 YGPGGYKFSDY
+572 YGPGGYKFTDY
-583 MRVGLPLA
+583 VRVGLPLA
-591 VVLWIMATWLIPIL
+591 IVLWCMATWLIPIL
-605 WPFTS
+605 WPFAS